1 MGRRIFLN
9 PAECLFF
16 LTLGLLFI
24 GTLNIFSASF
34 VLAGQQYGN
43 SYHFLIRHVVGLVIG
58 GMAGFFVYRQDYRI
72 IARMT
77 PIWIGIVLFLL
88 ILVPFFGVVVNGA
101 RRWLSLFFG
110 FQVQPSEFAKL
121 TAILLAAWYGSNQ
134 FKKGL
139 LPTIFAWPTG
149 VIIAFFG
156 LIYLQPDFRTGVLI
170 LLSIR

>member
-1 MGRRIFLN
+1 M
-9 PAECLFF
+9 
-16 LTLGLLFI
+16 
-24 GTLNIFSASF
+24 
-34 VLAGQQYGN
+34 AGQQYGN

-139 LPTIFAWPTG
+139 LQHMFI
-149 VIIAFFG
+149 
-156 LIYLQPDFRTGVLI
+156 
-170 LLSIR
+170 